1 MQLTWTVFLPTL
13 TFVALVSAF
22 QRELENTGN
31 HDWYWIMKPP
41 AHVGVSGVSLEVNLK
56 HDVIYY

>member
-1 MQLTWTVFLPTL
+1 MQHIWTVFLPTL

-31 HDWYWIMKPP
+31 HDWHWIMKPP
-41 AHVGVSGVSLEVNLK
+41 THVGVSGVSLEVNL
-56 HDVIYY
+56 